1 MVLVGLHSAHRLWGK
16 AVITEI
22 NASQQTFPFPTQF
35 TKACYAI
42 VGTHAALAGHEQL
55 GIAATTATFT
65 IGLDTQNTKTYSV
78 QWLAFGV

>member
-1 MVLVGLHSAHRLWGK
+1 MDFLNKLWGK
-16 AVITEI
+16 AVMNEI
-22 NASQQTFPFPTQF
+22 GTAEQTFSFPTQF
-35 TKACYAI
+35 TKSCYAI
-42 VGTHAALAGHEQL
+42 VGTHAALAGHEQF

>member
-1 MVLVGLHSAHRLWGK
+1 MYKLWGY

-42 VGTHAALAGHEQL
+42 IGTHAALSGHEHI
-55 GIAATTATFT
+55 GIVATTATFT
-65 IGLDTQNTKTYSV
+65 IGLDMRNTKTYSV